1 MRHGGKILIDQ
12 LEAQGATTVFT
23 VPGESFLAA
32 LDGLHDSNRIKT
44 VICRQ
49 EGGASMMAEA
59 WGKTTGEP
67 GICFVT
73 RGPGAANAMSGLHVA
88 QQDSTPMVTFVGMP
102 PRYTEDREAFQEI
115 EIKQLFGSYVKWAA
129 VIRDTARIP
138 EYASHAFHIARSG
151 RPGPVVLGLPEDMLA
166 AECAVQDA
174 KSARIAEAWPGPA
187 DLALLQEKLA
197 KAHRPLMIVG
207 GPGWSVATQKAVEA
221 FADRFDLPVAPA
233 FRYQDY
239 LDNRH
244 RAYVGCAGIGTDPKL
259 AAAIR
264 EADLLIV
271 IGARLGEMTTAGYT
285 LIGIPNPAPFLV
297 HVHPSPDELGSVYRA
312 DLPIAASARAFGEA
326 LATLQPPAKL
336 AWSGRRAELRAAYEQ
351 SLKPIALPGAVKLAD
366 VVRTVS
372 AALPENGIVTNG
384 AGNYAAFVHRYFE
397 YKGYRTCLAPTSGSM
412 GYGLPAAIA
421 AKLAHPTR
429 AVVNF
434 QGDGDFLM
442 TGQELATAVQYA
454 LPVVTI
460 IANNGMYGTIRMHQE
475 REYPSRVIGTTL
487 VNPDFAAYA
496 RSFGAEGTTVE
507 TTADFAPAFRA
518 ALASSKPS
526 VIELK
531 LDPEAVTARQ
541 TLTQIREAAK
551 PNR

>member
-12 LEAQGATTVFT
+12 LEIQGATTAFT

-59 WGKTTGEP
+59 WGKITGEP

-88 QQDSTPMVTFVGMP
+88 MQDSTPMVTFVGMP
-102 PRYTEDREAFQEI
+102 SSGHEDREAFQEI
-115 EIKQLFGSYVKWAA
+115 EIKQLFGSFVKWSA
-129 VIRDTARIP
+129 VIRQTERIP
-138 EYASHAFHIARSG
+138 EYVSHAMHVARSG
-151 RPGPVVLGLPEDMLA
+151 RPGPVVLGLPEDMLSADCDA
-166 AECAVQDA
+166 ADA
-174 KSARIAEAWPGPA
+174 KAARISEAHPGAE
-187 DLALLQEKLA
+187 DLAQLRDKLA
-197 KAHRPLMIVG
+197 KAARPLMIIG
-207 GPGWSVATQKAVEA
+207 GPGWSVAAQKAMQA
-221 FADRFDLPVAPA
+221 FADRWDLPVAPA

-239 LDNRH
+239 FDNRH
-244 RAYVGCAGIGTDPKL
+244 RCYVGCAGIGLDPKL

-264 EADLLIV
+264 DADLLIV
-271 IGARLGEMTTAGYT
+271 LGARLGEMTTSGYT
-285 LIGIPNPAPFLV
+285 LIDIPDPKQFLV
-297 HVHPSPDELGSVYRA
+297 HIHPSPDELGSVYRP
-312 DLPIAASARAFGEA
+312 DLPIAASARTFCEA
-326 LATLQPPAKL
+326 LARLEAPAKI
-336 AWSGRRAELRAAYEQ
+336 AWAGRRAELRAAYEQ
-351 SLKPIALPGAVKLAD
+351 TLKPFPLPGSVKMAD

-372 AALPENGIVTNG
+372 EVLPEDGIVTNG
-384 AGNYAAFVHRYFE
+384 AGNFAAFVHRYFQ

-429 AVVNF
+429 AVVSV

-442 TGQELATAVQYA
+442 TGQELATAAQYA
-454 LPVVTI
+454 LPIVTI
-460 IANNGMYGTIRMHQE
+460 IANNGMYGTIRSHQE
-475 REYPSRVIGTTL
+475 REYPRRIAGTTL

-496 RSFGAEGTTVE
+496 RSFGADGYTIEA
-507 TTADFAPAFRA
+507 TADFAPAFRA
-518 ALASSKPS
+518 ALASNRPS

-531 LDPEAVTARQ
+531 LDPEALSPRK
-541 TLTQIREAAK
+541 TLTEIREG
-551 PNR
+551 R